1 MKLVVPLVV
10 VALAVACAKK
20 PKAGDASSERYE
32 KVVEAMRIKPGAR
45 VADIGAGPG
54 RLTVHV
60 ARAVAPTGRVVATDL
75 EAGMLEEL
83 SERAQAAGL
92 TDVIELRVVEAD
104 QPGLDGEDGQY
115 DAILLAEVDH
125 YFQQPTAWFKTA
137 SRALK
142 PTGRFV
148 ITNRIA
154 YRARSLASA
163 QSAGLVLESES
174 MPAPTHFIATFVPN
188 SASR

>member
-1 MKLVVPLVV
+1 MKLALVIA
-10 VALAVACAKK
+10 ALAIACKTE
-20 PKAGDASSERYE
+20 PKSADTASQRYD
-32 KVVEAMRIKPGAR
+32 KVVEAMRIKPGSR

-60 ARAVAPTGRVVATDL
+60 ARAVAPSGRVVATDL

-83 SERAQAAGL
+83 AQRAQDAGL

-125 YFQQPTAWFKTA
+125 YFQQPVAWFKTA
-137 SRALK
+137 ARALK

-148 ITNRIA
+148 ITNRVA

-174 MPAPTHFIATFVPN
+174 MPASTHFIATFVPS